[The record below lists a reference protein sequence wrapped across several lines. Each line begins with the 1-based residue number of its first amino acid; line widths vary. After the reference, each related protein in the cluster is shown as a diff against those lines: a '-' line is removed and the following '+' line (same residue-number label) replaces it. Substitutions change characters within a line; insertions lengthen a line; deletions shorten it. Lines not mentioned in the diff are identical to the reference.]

1 MSKSKHDLRPMRQ
14 SARAGDHSA
23 ARALLKLYGFDE
35 IAAEIK
41 RGLPFSPLRRPVAAL
56 TAGTGEGDQP
66 GEWEWV
72 NEKGQIENDLQ
83 YDPPA
88 SPRRARSSPTVLED
102 EENDDAASRS
112 RGRT

>member
-41 RGLPFSPLRRPVAAL
+41 RGLPFSPRVRRQVAAL

-88 SPRRARSSPTVLED
+88 SPRRARSSPKHLE
-102 EENDDAASRS
+102 EEEKN
-112 RGRT
+112 